1 VPRRSAL
8 SESAL
13 RACRAPF
20 DGASLSAGPAFRIR
34 YRQIDRFAAA
44 KERVMIDLIKKSFFT
59 GIGLAA
65 MTKEKVEE
73 MAREWAKAAQL
84 SGEKGQEFVQEVL
97 DRSEKARKD
106 FEDTIARYV
115 RDAVKQ
121 TKLATHEDILML
133 NNRIKHLE
141 QKLAEMIE

>member
-1 VPRRSAL
+1 
-8 SESAL
+8 
-13 RACRAPF
+13 
-20 DGASLSAGPAFRIR
+20 
-34 YRQIDRFAAA
+34 
-44 KERVMIDLIKKSFFT
+44 MIDLIKKSFFT

-73 MAREWAKAAQL
+73 MARDWAKAAQL

-97 DRSEKARKD
+97 DRSDKARKD
-106 FEDTIARYV
+106 FEDTVARYV

-121 TKLATHEDILML
+121 AKLATHEDILML

-141 QKLAEMIE
+141 QKLAEMND